1 MIGKQLS
8 LSAIAEGVETRAQ
21 RDMLAAMGCHNYQ
34 GYLFGHPMDIDALE
48 DYIEGKIDLVRLGRS
63 VDRNK

>member
-34 GYLFGHPMDIDALE
+34 GYLFGRPMDIDALE